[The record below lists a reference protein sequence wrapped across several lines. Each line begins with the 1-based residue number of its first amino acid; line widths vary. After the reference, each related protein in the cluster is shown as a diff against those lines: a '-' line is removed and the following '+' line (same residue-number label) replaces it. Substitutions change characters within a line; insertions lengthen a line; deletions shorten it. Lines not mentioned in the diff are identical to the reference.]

1 MVKKKK
7 KEMSYPLK
15 KYGIGEE
22 ETGRSGQKFKMDDGQ
37 TDILSKHTNSSID
50 LFIDQKTNRDTDKLV
65 YR

>member
-22 ETGRSGQKFKMDDGQ
+22 ERGRSGQKFKMDDGQ
-37 TDILSKHTNSSID
+37 TDILSKHTNSLID
-50 LFIDQKTNRDTDKLV
+50 LFIDRPKDK
-65 YR
+65 

>member
-7 KEMSYPLK
+7 KMSYPLK

-37 TDILSKHTNSSID
+37 TDILSKHTNSLID
-50 LFIDQKTNRDTDKLV
+50 LFIDRPKDK
-65 YR
+65 